1 MITDYS
7 ISIVL
12 DTRRVLANGK
22 YPVKLRV
29 FTPNPRTQKLYP
41 LKFNINKQIVNE
53 SKVIQINAELKKDE
67 FKSIW
72 ESTKPRKE
80 HENFRTQLI
89 TIENEAKNI
98 AKELKPF
105 NIEVF
110 EKVMFGVKFDKENVI
125 EHYEQTIVK
134 LKKNGQI
141 STASNYNLSLKSIIK
156 FIEANKNKAPQK
168 ISFNEIT
175 PNFLEDYESYMLN
188 NLGKTRTTISM
199 YVRALRT
206 IFNKAINENTIDKSF
221 YPFGKNNYT
230 PPSTKKVKKALS
242 DIQLKMLL
250 EGKPQTPEQEKAKAF
265 WFFSYSCNGMNIK
278 DIVNLKFKDLQGET
292 FSFFRAKTL
301 RTKKDDLT
309 PIIVYLTDFSKQV
322 IEQYGNTNKSP
333 NSFVFPILENS
344 ENMELNHKQTQNFTR
359 FINQHF
365 KKYALSLGITEEIS
379 SYWAR
384 HSWSSRAIRIG
395 LSMEFVSEALNHS
408 DLKTTKNYFSGFT
421 DEVNKINSD
430 KLMNF

>member
-29 FTPNPRTQKLYP
+29 FTPNPRTQKLYS
-41 LKFNINKQIVNE
+41 LKFTINNKVGNE
-53 SKVIQINAELKKDE
+53 LKEIQINAELKKDE

-72 ESTKPRKE
+72 ETTKPRKE
-80 HENFRTQLI
+80 HEIFRTQLI
-89 TIENEAKNI
+89 TIQNEAKNI
-98 AKELKPF
+98 AKELKNF

-110 EKVMFGVKFDKENVI
+110 EKAMFGIKFDKENVI
-125 EHYEQTIVK
+125 EHYEQTILK
-134 LKKNGQI
+134 LKNNGQI

-156 FIEANKNKAPQK
+156 FIEATKFKTPQK
-168 ISFNEIT
+168 ISFHEIT
-175 PNFLEDYESYMLN
+175 KDFLEKYESYMLN
-188 NLGKTRTTISM
+188 ELDNSRTTISM
-199 YVRALRT
+199 YIRALRT

-278 DIVNLKFKDLQGET
+278 DIVNLKFKDIQGET
-292 FSFFRAKTL
+292 FSFYRAKTL

-309 PIIVYLTDFSKQV
+309 EVVVYLTDFSKQV
-322 IEQYGNTNKSP
+322 IEQYGNENKSP
-333 NSFVFPILENS
+333 NNFVFPILESGNDK
-344 ENMELNHKQTQNFTR
+344 EIHHMQTQNFTR

-365 KKYALSLGITEEIS
+365 KKYALSLGITEDIS
-379 SYWAR
+379 TYWAR
-384 HSWSSRAIRIG
+384 HSFATRAIRIG

>member
-1 MITDYS
+1 MNDLVT
-7 ISIVL
+7 ISIYL
-12 DTRRVLANGK
+12 DKRRELQNGK
-22 YPVKLRV
+22 YPVKLKVYLNNIMVRKYFNLDFQFSEKEFDCV
-29 FTPNPRTQKLYP
+29 FDKNPKKEFQVIRHKLDVIKTQAQ
-41 LKFNINKQIVNE
+41 NV
-53 SKVIQINAELKKDE
+53 A
-67 FKSIW
+67 
-72 ESTKPRKE
+72 ST
-80 HENFRTQLI
+80 
-89 TIENEAKNI
+89 
-98 AKELKPF
+98 LKPF
-105 NIEVF
+105 SFDVF
-110 EKVMFGVKFDKENVI
+110 ETAMFGIKFDKENVI

-156 FIEANKNKAPQK
+156 FIESTKGKAPQK
-168 ISFNEIT
+168 ISFPEIT

-278 DIVNLKFKDLQGET
+278 DIVNLKFKDIQGET
-292 FSFFRAKTL
+292 FSFYRAKTL

-333 NSFVFPILENS
+333 NSFVFPILENN

-365 KKYALSLGITEEIS
+365 KKYALSLGITEELS
-379 SYWAR
+379 TYWAR

-421 DEVNKINSD
+421 DEVNKNNSD

>member
-1 MITDYS
+1 
-7 ISIVL
+7 
-12 DTRRVLANGK
+12 
-22 YPVKLRV
+22 
-29 FTPNPRTQKLYP
+29 
-41 LKFNINKQIVNE
+41 
-53 SKVIQINAELKKDE
+53 
-67 FKSIW
+67 
-72 ESTKPRKE
+72 
-80 HENFRTQLI
+80 
-89 TIENEAKNI
+89 
-98 AKELKPF
+98 
-105 NIEVF
+105 
-110 EKVMFGVKFDKENVI
+110 
-125 EHYEQTIVK
+125 
-134 LKKNGQI
+134 
-141 STASNYNLSLKSIIK
+141 
-156 FIEANKNKAPQK
+156 
-168 ISFNEIT
+168 
-175 PNFLEDYESYMLN
+175 
-188 NLGKTRTTISM
+188 
-199 YVRALRT
+199 
-206 IFNKAINENTIDKSF
+206 
-221 YPFGKNNYT
+221 
-230 PPSTKKVKKALS
+230 
-242 DIQLKMLL
+242 
-250 EGKPQTPEQEKAKAF
+250 
-265 WFFSYSCNGMNIK
+265 MNIK

-365 KKYALSLGITEEIS
+365 KKYALSLGITEELS
-379 SYWAR
+379 TYWAR